1 MGRAPKRLTRESKP
15 AEAGRRAEPAE
26 AGRRV
31 EPAGAGRK
39 SEPAD
44 APLGFPAAVGVASSP
59 LAVVAPSPADGEP
72 GVEM

>member
-26 AGRRV
+26 
-31 EPAGAGRK
+31 AGRK